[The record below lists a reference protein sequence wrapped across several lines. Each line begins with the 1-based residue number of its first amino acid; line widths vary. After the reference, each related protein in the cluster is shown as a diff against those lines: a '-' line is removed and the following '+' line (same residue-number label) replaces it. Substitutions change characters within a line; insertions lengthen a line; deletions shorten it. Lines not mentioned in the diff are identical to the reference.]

1 MTDIPLLSLTIFLP
15 ILGAFV
21 ILLIKEDENSLNNI
35 KNVALWTTVGVFL
48 LSLLIWIQFD
58 NSKSGYQFEEKFRWF
73 SDFNFYYHIGIDGIS
88 LFMVILSTFL
98 TPLCI
103 LASWQSIKKRVKE
116 YMLAFFISRDSN
128 DRDVC
133 ICRHSAFLY
142 FFEAVLIP
150 MYLII
155 GIWGGDRRIYASFKF
170 FLYTLLGSV
179 LMLIAIVVIYQLT
192 NSMSIEELQ
201 GNYFTTNVQLYLWLA
216 FFASFAVKIPMWPFH
231 TWLPD
236 AHVEAPTAGSV
247 ILAGV
252 LLKMGG
258 YGFIRFSLGML
269 PEASEY
275 FAPMVMTLSIIAV
288 IYTSLVA
295 LAQTD
300 IKKLIAYSSVAH
312 MGLVTIG
319 IFVVNSQGLEG
330 AMIQMISHGVV
341 SGALFLCVGVIYDRM
356 HTRDINFY
364 GGLVNKM
371 PIYATVFMIFML
383 GSVGLPGTSGF
394 VGEFLVIVGAF
405 KYSSIVVIGAASGIV
420 LSAVYMLYLYKRIIF
435 GVIENEKL
443 KEISDLNL
451 REKFILIPLALAVI
465 FIGIFPNIF
474 IDPMRLPIELI
485 ISNYEIAN
493 GK

>member
-1 MTDIPLLSLTIFLP
+1 
-15 ILGAFV
+15 
-21 ILLIKEDENSLNNI
+21 
-35 KNVALWTTVGVFL
+35 
-48 LSLLIWIQFD
+48 
-58 NSKSGYQFEEKFRWF
+58 
-73 SDFNFYYHIGIDGIS
+73 
-88 LFMVILSTFL
+88 
-98 TPLCI
+98 
-103 LASWQSIKKRVKE
+103 
-116 YMLAFFISRDSN
+116 
-128 DRDVC
+128 
-133 ICRHSAFLY
+133 
-142 FFEAVLIP
+142 
-150 MYLII
+150 
-155 GIWGGDRRIYASFKF
+155 
-170 FLYTLLGSV
+170 
-179 LMLIAIVVIYQLT
+179 MLIAIVVIYRLT
-192 NSMSIEELQ
+192 DSMSIETLQ
-201 GNYFTTNVQLYLWLA
+201 GNYFTKNIQIYLWLA

-269 PEASEY
+269 PEASYY
-275 FAPMVMTLSIIAV
+275 FSPLIMTLSIIAV
-288 IYTSLVA
+288 VYTSLVA

-319 IFVVNSQGLEG
+319 IFLVNSQGLEG

-364 GGLVNKM
+364 GGLVNRM

-394 VGEFLVIVGAF
+394 IGEFLVIVGAF
-405 KYSSIVVIGAASGIV
+405 QYSSIVVIGAATGIV

-435 GVIENEKL
+435 GVMTNEKL
-443 KEISDLNL
+443 TEILDLDN
-451 REKFILIPLALAVI
+451 REKIILIPLAIAVI

-474 IDPMRLPIELI
+474 IEPMRKPIESI
-485 ISNYEIAN
+485 ISNYESAN
-493 GK
+493 AK

>member
-1 MTDIPLLSLTIFLP
+1 MTDIPILSLTIFLP
-15 ILGAFV
+15 LLGAIV
-21 ILLIKEDENSLNNI
+21 ILLIKDDENSINNI
-35 KNVALWTTVGVFL
+35 KKVALLTSVGVFL
-48 LSLLIWIQFD
+48 LSLFIWLQFE
-58 NSKSGYQFEEKFRWF
+58 NSNPGYQFQEKFRWF
-73 SDFNFYYHIGIDGIS
+73 NDFNFYYHIGIDGIS

-103 LASWQSIKKRVKE
+103 LASWESIKKRVKE
-116 YMLAFFISRDSN
+116 YMI
-128 DRDVC
+128 
-133 ICRHSAFLY
+133 AFLILETVMIGMFSSVDILLFY
-142 FFEAVLIP
+142 IFFEVVLIP

-179 LMLIAIVVIYQLT
+179 LMLIAIIAIYRLT
-192 NSMSIEELQ
+192 NSMSIEDLQ
-201 GNYFTTNVQLYLWLA
+201 GNYFAKNVQMYLWLA

-275 FAPMVMTLSIIAV
+275 FSPLVMTLSIVAV
-288 IYTSLVA
+288 VYTSLVA

-319 IFVVNSQGLEG
+319 IFIVNAQGLEG

-364 GGLVNKM
+364 GGLVNRM

-394 VGEFLVIVGAF
+394 IGEFLVIVGAF
-405 KYSSIVVIGAASGIV
+405 KYSSIVVIGSATGIV

-435 GVIENEKL
+435 GEMSNEKL
-443 KEISDLNL
+443 SEILDLNN
-451 REKFILIPLALAVI
+451 REKIILIPLAIAVI

-474 IDPMRLPIELI
+474 IEPMRLPLESI
-485 ISNYEIAN
+485 IFNYELAN
-493 GK
+493 AK

>member
-1 MTDIPLLSLTIFLP
+1 M
-15 ILGAFV
+15 
-21 ILLIKEDENSLNNI
+21 
-35 KNVALWTTVGVFL
+35 
-48 LSLLIWIQFD
+48 
-58 NSKSGYQFEEKFRWF
+58 
-73 SDFNFYYHIGIDGIS
+73 
-88 LFMVILSTFL
+88 
-98 TPLCI
+98 
-103 LASWQSIKKRVKE
+103 
-116 YMLAFFISRDSN
+116 
-128 DRDVC
+128 
-133 ICRHSAFLY
+133 
-142 FFEAVLIP
+142 
-150 MYLII
+150 
-155 GIWGGDRRIYASFKF
+155 
-170 FLYTLLGSV
+170 
-179 LMLIAIVVIYQLT
+179 
-192 NSMSIEELQ
+192 
-201 GNYFTTNVQLYLWLA
+201 
-216 FFASFAVKIPMWPFH
+216 
-231 TWLPD
+231 
-236 AHVEAPTAGSV
+236 
-247 ILAGV
+247 
-252 LLKMGG
+252 
-258 YGFIRFSLGML
+258 

-364 GGLVNKM
+364 GGLVNRM
-371 PIYATVFMIFML
+371 PVYATVFMIFML

-394 VGEFLVIVGAF
+394 IGEFLVIVGAF
-405 KYSSIVVIGAASGIV
+405 KYSGIVVVGAASGIV

-451 REKFILIPLALAVI
+451 REKSILIPLAIAVI
-465 FIGIFPNIF
+465 IIGILPNIF
-474 IDPMRLPIELI
+474 IDPMRLPLELI

>member
-1 MTDIPLLSLTIFLP
+1 MTDIPILSLTIFLP
-15 ILGAFV
+15 LLGAIV
-21 ILLIKEDENSLNNI
+21 ILLIKDDENSINNI
-35 KNVALWTTVGVFL
+35 KKVALWTSVGVFL
-48 LSLLIWIQFD
+48 LSLFIWLQFD
-58 NSKSGYQFEEKFRWF
+58 SSNSGYQFQEKFRWF
-73 SDFNFYYHIGIDGIS
+73 NDFNFYYHIGIDGIS

-103 LASWQSIKKRVKE
+103 LASWESIKKRVKE
-116 YMLAFFISRDSN
+116 YMI
-128 DRDVC
+128 
-133 ICRHSAFLY
+133 AFLILETVMIGMFSSVDILLFY
-142 FFEAVLIP
+142 IFFEAVLIP

-179 LMLIAIVVIYQLT
+179 LMLIAIITIYRLT
-192 NSMSIEELQ
+192 NSMSIEDLQ
-201 GNYFTTNVQLYLWLA
+201 GNYFAKNVQMYLWLA

-275 FAPMVMTLSIIAV
+275 FSPLVMTLSIVAV
-288 IYTSLVA
+288 VYTSLVA

-319 IFVVNSQGLEG
+319 IFIVNAQGLEG

-364 GGLVNKM
+364 GGLVNRM

-394 VGEFLVIVGAF
+394 IGEFLVIVGAF
-405 KYSSIVVIGAASGIV
+405 KYSSIVVIGSATGIV

-435 GVIENEKL
+435 GEMSNEKL
-443 KEISDLNL
+443 SEILDLNN
-451 REKFILIPLALAVI
+451 REKIILIPLAIAVI

-474 IDPMRLPIELI
+474 IEPMRLPLESI
-485 ISNYEIAN
+485 IFNYELAN
-493 GK
+493 AK